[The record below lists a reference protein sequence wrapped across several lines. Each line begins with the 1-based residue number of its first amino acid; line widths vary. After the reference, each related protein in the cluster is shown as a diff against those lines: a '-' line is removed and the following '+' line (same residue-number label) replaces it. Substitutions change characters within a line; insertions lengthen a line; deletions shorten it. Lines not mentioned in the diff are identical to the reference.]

1 MYKFNNPTS
10 NGNPF
15 GNFNPITTNNMPTNK
30 GSQNFNSAYQINTP
44 FIEKQDFRNKN
55 DLLHNNVNENLLL
68 EQIIEYNLNIDSE
81 DRSLAAYPNPFNF
94 TVTFGGHGNVS
105 ETKVFLKKNS
115 TNLSAMN
122 ENKYENKKIV
132 YEGTP
137 GPIINKKF
145 KNVKYLR
152 LDYVI
157 LPKTNIIKSTTS
169 DNINININND
179 NINNDNESDLCE
191 CPCPNDSI
199 SVDDTDKLTQKYKY
213 LILRINEIKTD
224 NILGTNK
231 NLENNIFILYPDKL
245 MGKNHIMW
253 LPTSG
258 YRNYKN
264 SNLENIT
271 RLTFEI
277 LTPKGEVLF
286 IYDEN
291 KNIIN
296 PATET
301 NELIKECINENMQI
315 SISIVLKV
323 VENELNTNTKFE
335 Y

>member
-1 MYKFNNPTS
+1 MYKFNKPTS

-15 GNFNPITTNNMPTNK
+15 GNFNSVTTNNMPNNN
-30 GSQNFNSAYQINTP
+30 GSHNFNSAYQINTP
-44 FIEKQDFRNKN
+44 FIEKADFRNRN

-68 EQIIEYNLNIDSE
+68 EQIIEYNLNIDSV
-81 DRSLAAYPNPFNF
+81 DRSLVAYPNPFNF

-115 TNLSAMN
+115 FNSGAVN
-122 ENKYENKKIV
+122 ESKYENKKIV

-157 LPKTNIIKSTTS
+157 LPKTNIIK
-169 DNINININND
+169 INNESFSSSD
-179 NINNDNESDLCE
+179 FSNDYLS
-191 CPCPNDSI
+191 ND
-199 SVDDTDKLTQKYKY
+199 DMDKLTQKYKY
-213 LILRINEIKTD
+213 LILKINEIKTD
-224 NILGTNK
+224 NILGTNR
-231 NLENNIFILYPDKL
+231 NLESDIFILYPEKI

-264 SNLENIT
+264 SNLENIS

-277 LTPKGEVLF
+277 LTPKGEVLLM
-286 IYDEN
+286 YDEN
-291 KNIIN
+291 GNIIN
-296 PATET
+296 PTT
-301 NELIKECINENMQI
+301 VTDELIKQSIEEYMQVTL
-315 SISIVLKV
+315 SLVLKV

>member
-30 GSQNFNSAYQINTP
+30 GSHNFNSAYQINTP

-81 DRSLAAYPNPFNF
+81 DRSLVAYPNPFNF

-115 TNLSAMN
+115 TNLGAMN

-157 LPKTNIIKSTTS
+157 LPKTNIINKNIAPPIPSDYLNDCISTE
-169 DNINININND
+169 DK
-179 NINNDNESDLCE
+179 
-191 CPCPNDSI
+191 
-199 SVDDTDKLTQKYKY
+199 DKLTQKYKY
-213 LILRINEIKTD
+213 LILRIKEIKTD

-231 NLENNIFILYPDKL
+231 NLESDIFILYPDKL

-277 LTPKGEVLF
+277 LTPKGETLF

-291 KNIIN
+291 GNSIN

-301 NELIKECINENMQI
+301 NELIKECINENMQA

>member
-30 GSQNFNSAYQINTP
+30 GSHNFNSAYQINTS

-81 DRSLAAYPNPFNF
+81 DRSLVAYPNPFNF

-145 KNVKYLR
+145 KNVKYLK

-169 DNINININND
+169 DNINND
-179 NINNDNESDLCE
+179 NINNDNESDLCD

-199 SVDDTDKLTQKYKY
+199 SIDDQDKLTQKYKY

-301 NELIKECINENMQI
+301 NELIKESINENMQI